1 MAKNDLATKA
11 DLKPR
16 RGELTKAVRD
26 METRLLKVFYDIA
39 ESTEMRLTNLERT
52 TSGVTDRL
60 ATLERRFTDLEKR
73 VNFPHA
79 P

>member
-1 MAKNDLATKA
+1 MAKNDVVTKA
-11 DLKPR
+11 DLKAR

-26 METRLLKVFYDIA
+26 METKLLKVFYDIA

-60 ATLERRFTDLEKR
+60 ATLERRLTDLEKQ
-73 VNFPHA
+73 VNFPNV